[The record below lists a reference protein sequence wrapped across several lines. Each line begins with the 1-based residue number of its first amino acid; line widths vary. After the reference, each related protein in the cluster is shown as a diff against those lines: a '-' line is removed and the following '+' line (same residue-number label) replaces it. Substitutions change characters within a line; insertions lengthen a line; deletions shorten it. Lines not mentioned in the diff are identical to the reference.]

1 MIRLSWST
9 YASDCAVP
17 AGLALLVTAGR
28 RGVEQ
33 AWLRELV
40 ADWGRW
46 DPNGFQD
53 QLDAVEH
60 LSIDVDG
67 QVVHAVHAPGQGP
80 DPMPLIL
87 THGWP
92 RIVL

>member
-1 MIRLSWST
+1 MR
-9 YASDCAVP
+9 
-17 AGLALLVTAGR
+17 ALLDQAQLVDLRERLRRTRWSGVAGDGWAT
-28 RGVEQ
+28 GVER

-60 LSIDVDG
+60 LS
-67 QVVHAVHAPGQGP
+67 
-80 DPMPLIL
+80 
-87 THGWP
+87 T
-92 RIVL
+92 